1 MLVKMLFGEVKP
13 NSENIDWD
21 PRVCQ
26 LKFPG
31 RSRCG
36 TGSGV
41 VVSGVV
47 CVDIDPGKIDV

>member
-1 MLVKMLFGEVKP
+1 MEVLVKMSFGEVKP

-31 RSRCG
+31 RSQDAEQEVG
-36 TGSGV
+36 LLLVGSYV
-41 VVSGVV
+41 
-47 CVDIDPGKIDV
+47 